1 MNQNRLFNRKEL
13 LERRIQ
19 LRKNQTPQEVL
30 LWEVLSNKKL
40 GVKFRRQHSIGP
52 YIVDFYC
59 REKKLVI
66 ELDGSQHIKQKEYDR
81 ERDNFLKS
89 HNITTIRFWNNQINE
104 SLDGVV
110 MNILETI
117 KQL

>member
-1 MNQNRLFNRKEL
+1 MDRNRLFNRKEL
-13 LERRIQ
+13 LERRIE
-19 LRKNQTPQEVL
+19 LRKNQTPQEVI

-40 GVKFRRQHSIGP
+40 GVKFRRQHSIGS

-59 REKKLVI
+59 HEKKLVI
-66 ELDGSQHIKQKEYDR
+66 ELDGSQHMKQKEYDT

-89 HNITTIRFWNNQINE
+89 HNITTIRFWNNHIDE

-110 MNILETI
+110 MKILEVI
-117 KQL
+117 NQL